1 MRELKEIHQSGTVSL
16 ENVPDELVN
25 SRYMRG
31 DFGIQIA
38 EDGRVW
44 ICINGIAF
52 IDALPKPHFL
62 KLGMQV
68 AKPDRIAPSFDC
80 AIIFACI
87 R

>member
-1 MRELKEIHQSGTVSL
+1 MRELKETHQSGTVSL

-52 IDALPKPHFL
+52 IRFSPHPNGEM
-62 KLGMQV
+62 KRER
-68 AKPDRIAPSFDC
+68 ASE
-80 AIIFACI
+80 
-87 R
+87 